1 MNTPT
6 PLPEDVSLDQPN
18 PARMYDYFLG
28 GHHNFEVDR
37 RAAEA
42 AIQIYPDFPLVMRT
56 NRAFLRRAVQFLI
69 AQGIEQFL
77 DIGSGIPT
85 VGNVHEVAQNANPEA
100 RVVYVDTDPIAIA
113 HSTAILQGNPRTT
126 ILQADAREPGQIL
139 HQLEERR
146 LLKLDQ
152 PLGVLLVFLLH
163 FVSDDQEAQNIV
175 RTLRD
180 ALPSGS
186 YLVISHGT
194 YEGMSSEASE
204 QMGRLYSRTTDPVT
218 PRPRTQIARFFDG
231 LELIDPGLVYVPLW
245 RPEGPDDLLLDEPTR
260 CVSFAGVGRKR

>member
-1 MNTPT
+1 MNTPM
-6 PLPEDVSLDQPN
+6 PMPENVPHDQPN

-42 AIQIYPDFPLVMRT
+42 ATQIYPDFPLVMRA
-56 NRAFLRRAVQFLI
+56 NRAFLRRAVRFLV

-77 DIGSGIPT
+77 DLGSGIPT
-85 VGNVHEVAQNANPEA
+85 VGNVHEVAQDANPGA
-100 RVVYVDTDPIAIA
+100 RVVYVDTDPIAVA
-113 HSTAILQGNPRTT
+113 HSTAILQGNPNAT
-126 ILQADAREPGQIL
+126 IIQANAHEPERIL
-139 HQLEERR
+139 HQLQDRH
-146 LLKLDQ
+146 LLNLDQ

-163 FVSDDQEAQNIV
+163 FVSDDQEAHTIV

-180 ALPSGS
+180 VLAPGS

-194 YEGMSSEASE
+194 ADGMSSETSE

-218 PRPRTQIARFFDG
+218 PRPRSEIERFFDG
-231 LELIDPGLVYVPLW
+231 LELVDPGLVYVPLW
-245 RPEGPDDLLLDEPTR
+245 RPEGPDDLLLAEPER